1 MFKLLK
7 WLIGLVFTLALLILL
22 AVLIIPKVFDPNDYR
37 DQIVQLA
44 KDKTN
49 RDLRLDGDL
58 SVSVFPWLGVK
69 TQSLSFSQP
78 EKIGGEMV
86 AVDTAQLRLKLMPLL
101 SKRVEIDTIVLD
113 QPKLRLV
120 TLKDGTD
127 SFSGLFDESEEEAS
141 VEEESGGDFDVAIVI
156 EGVKITNAEVTIDN
170 RAEQSRYD
178 ITDFNL
184 NTGNLIGSSLAPV
197 SMSGFFNDASNPD
210 TVEFDLTTKA
220 QIDKDSLD
228 VNGADLVL
236 SVIHGENKVDLDA
249 DVFSVTQSQIIDI
262 SDLKAKWVGAQS
274 ATVSV
279 PSINLNL
286 EQQTANIANTQI
298 SAAGLNAIISDIVA
312 TQIIDAPKVKGA
324 LQVDEFNARS
334 LIKDFEVDFE
344 PADANVL
351 KKVSMTAN
359 FNATKESVDIDNLK
373 FNLDESLLVGSL
385 GVVNFDDPRMKFD
398 LKLNSINLDKYLP
411 ESEEE
416 QGEEESSF
424 SSDSLSVP
432 MSAFK
437 DINVNGSF
445 VADQLI
451 SGGLELNDIDVKVV
465 STNGNVTITPKAS
478 LYDGTT
484 DGQIAFSDNGGG
496 TSTLKIKNEID
507 LVSLGEMLTSAEIT
521 EQLSGI
527 GSLIID
533 VVVTEKNG
541 VQSNEGTIKLQ
552 AKNGALKGFDLQK
565 MVTKGYSAYQ
575 NFSGKS
581 SDEEFLSSDAD
592 EETKFAELLGTF
604 NLKDFKITNDDFSMK
619 APFFR
624 VGGEGDIFIDK
635 QTLDYK
641 VDFAVVESL
650 KGQGGEAFDK
660 LKGVI
665 IPIRLKGDLTS
676 PSYSLD
682 WTQLYKSIAKQKVEE
697 EKSKLLK
704 DKLGLEG
711 EDTSTKGI
719 LKQLIDKEV
728 NKDKAEVVDGET
740 ADAIVEEEPKDPKDQ
755 LKDELKNKLLDG
767 LFK

>member
-249 DVFSVTQSQIIDI
+249 DAFSVTQSQIIDI

-351 KKVSMTAN
+351 KKVIMTAN

-416 QGEEESSF
+416 QAEEESSF
-424 SSDSLSVP
+424 SSNSLSVP
-432 MSAFK
+432 M
-437 DINVNGSF
+437 
-445 VADQLI
+445 L
-451 SGGLELNDIDVKVV
+451 
-465 STNGNVTITPKAS
+465 
-478 LYDGTT
+478 
-484 DGQIAFSDNGGG
+484 
-496 TSTLKIKNEID
+496 
-507 LVSLGEMLTSAEIT
+507 
-521 EQLSGI
+521 
-527 GSLIID
+527 SLIHI
-533 VVVTEKNG
+533 
-541 VQSNEGTIKLQ
+541 
-552 AKNGALKGFDLQK
+552 
-565 MVTKGYSAYQ
+565 
-575 NFSGKS
+575 
-581 SDEEFLSSDAD
+581 
-592 EETKFAELLGTF
+592 
-604 NLKDFKITNDDFSMK
+604 
-619 APFFR
+619 
-624 VGGEGDIFIDK
+624 
-635 QTLDYK
+635 
-641 VDFAVVESL
+641 
-650 KGQGGEAFDK
+650 
-660 LKGVI
+660 
-665 IPIRLKGDLTS
+665 
-676 PSYSLD
+676 
-682 WTQLYKSIAKQKVEE
+682 
-697 EKSKLLK
+697 
-704 DKLGLEG
+704 
-711 EDTSTKGI
+711 
-719 LKQLIDKEV
+719 
-728 NKDKAEVVDGET
+728 
-740 ADAIVEEEPKDPKDQ
+740 
-755 LKDELKNKLLDG
+755 
-767 LFK
+767 

>member
-1 MFKLLK
+1 M
-7 WLIGLVFTLALLILL
+7 
-22 AVLIIPKVFDPNDYR
+22 
-37 DQIVQLA
+37 
-44 KDKTN
+44 
-49 RDLRLDGDL
+49 
-58 SVSVFPWLGVK
+58 
-69 TQSLSFSQP
+69 
-78 EKIGGEMV
+78 
-86 AVDTAQLRLKLMPLL
+86 
-101 SKRVEIDTIVLD
+101 
-113 QPKLRLV
+113 
-120 TLKDGTD
+120 
-127 SFSGLFDESEEEAS
+127 
-141 VEEESGGDFDVAIVI
+141 AIVI

-170 RAEQSRYD
+170 QAEQSRYD
-178 ITDFNL
+178 ITEFNL

-249 DVFSVTQSQIIDI
+249 DAFSVTQSQIIDI

-286 EQQTANIANTQI
+286 EQQTANIANTKI

-416 QGEEESSF
+416 QAEEESSF

-521 EQLSGI
+521 EQLL
-527 GSLIID
+527 SLIHI
-533 VVVTEKNG
+533 
-541 VQSNEGTIKLQ
+541 
-552 AKNGALKGFDLQK
+552 
-565 MVTKGYSAYQ
+565 
-575 NFSGKS
+575 
-581 SDEEFLSSDAD
+581 
-592 EETKFAELLGTF
+592 
-604 NLKDFKITNDDFSMK
+604 
-619 APFFR
+619 
-624 VGGEGDIFIDK
+624 
-635 QTLDYK
+635 
-641 VDFAVVESL
+641 
-650 KGQGGEAFDK
+650 
-660 LKGVI
+660 
-665 IPIRLKGDLTS
+665 
-676 PSYSLD
+676 
-682 WTQLYKSIAKQKVEE
+682 
-697 EKSKLLK
+697 
-704 DKLGLEG
+704 
-711 EDTSTKGI
+711 
-719 LKQLIDKEV
+719 
-728 NKDKAEVVDGET
+728 
-740 ADAIVEEEPKDPKDQ
+740 
-755 LKDELKNKLLDG
+755 
-767 LFK
+767 